1 VRHQQLRAL
10 RDEDRRRVHAEGE
23 GGVGDGGN
31 GGALRDPVDRL
42 AERGERHRRDHAGLV
57 DGLAGGLGV
66 GFEEDG
72 FDVPGPR
79 LPAGDRVLQVA
90 EADPGE
96 RVGVGVELELDVGH

>member
-1 VRHQQLRAL
+1 
-10 RDEDRRRVHAEGE
+10 
-23 GGVGDGGN
+23 
-31 GGALRDPVDRL
+31 
-42 AERGERHRRDHAGLV
+42 LV

-72 FDVPGPR
+72 FDVPGAG
-79 LPAGDRVLQVA
+79 LPSGDRVLQVA